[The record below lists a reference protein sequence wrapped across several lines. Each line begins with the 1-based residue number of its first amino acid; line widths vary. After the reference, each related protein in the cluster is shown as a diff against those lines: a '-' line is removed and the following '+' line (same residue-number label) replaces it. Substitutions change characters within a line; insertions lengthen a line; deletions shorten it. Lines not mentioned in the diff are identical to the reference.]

1 MPISSVDDDV
11 LDNDPTD
18 ELPVLSDA
26 LLEDRGRRTAGAFD
40 DTGTFEDTGQMRALG
55 QQEDREAALAALAE
69 DLAAREAQVTQLEAE
84 IEQLKRFDA
93 EAGSSLTR
101 HEALLATMRKQQ
113 GEHDAKA
120 AQQRAEIER
129 LAGEIDERERRIVAL
144 LQELDQERARVQALE
159 DDARVLQ
166 QQLSALEAEQEI
178 DRQQRSSRKGP
189 AHGAELRRLRGEVA
203 SLSQHIENRNRIWR
217 EQKEALAVS
226 RTRVRE
232 LELELDQRF
241 RRQAIA
247 ENRADAESRDAQ
259 RSRQKLREA
268 LRQLE
273 QLQRHTGRFLGPQ
286 AIPAA
291 ASDAS
296 APAAK
301 EATAFGGQLDEA
313 RALTAELKD
322 DPRAMRRLQHLESTI
337 LDLQARMS
345 AQLERDTARAGEN
358 RSRGRLVCLTG
369 DRPESHRLD
378 AAVTMIGRGPDCD
391 IRIMTHYVS
400 RQHARILIAEEGAV
414 IEDLGS
420 RNGVFVNAVRVDRHV
435 LEESDLVTVGDTQF
449 RFESDHSNQ
458 GLKT

>member
-26 LLEDRGRRTAGAFD
+26 LLDDRGRRAAGSFD
-40 DTGTFEDTGQMRALG
+40 DTATFEDTGQMRAPG

-69 DLAAREAQVTQLEAE
+69 DLAAREAQVAQLEAQ
-84 IEQLKRFDA
+84 IEQLKRFD

-101 HEALLATMRKQQ
+101 REAPLATMRKQQ

-120 AQQRAEIER
+120 AQQRAESER

-144 LQELDQERARVQALE
+144 LQELGQERAHVQALE

-166 QQLSALEAEQEI
+166 RQLSALEAEQEI
-178 DRQQRSSRKGP
+178 DRQHRSSRKGP

-259 RSRQKLREA
+259 RSRPKLREA

-273 QLQRHTGRFLGPQ
+273 QLQRPSGRFRRPQ

-291 ASDAS
+291 ASD
-296 APAAK
+296 
-301 EATAFGGQLDEA
+301 EA
-313 RALTAELKD
+313 RVLASELKD
-322 DPRAMRRLQHLESTI
+322 DPGAMHRLHHLESTI
-337 LDLQARMS
+337 LDLQSRMS
-345 AQLERDTARAGEN
+345 AQLEAARAGEN
-358 RSRGRLVCLTG
+358 RSRGTLVCLTG
-369 DRPESHRLD
+369 DHPEPYRLHE
-378 AAVTMIGRGPDCD
+378 AVTMIGRGPDCD

-435 LEESDLVTVGDTQF
+435 LEENDLVTVGDTQF

-458 GLKT
+458 DLKA

>member
-166 QQLSALEAEQEI
+166 QQLGALEAEQEI

-273 QLQRHTGRFLGPQ
+273 QLQRPSGRFRGPQ
-286 AIPAA
+286 TIPAA
-291 ASDAS
+291 ASD
-296 APAAK
+296 
-301 EATAFGGQLDEA
+301 EAGV
-313 RALTAELKD
+313 LTSELKD
-322 DPRAMRRLQHLESTI
+322 DPGAMDRLHHLESTI
-337 LDLQARMS
+337 LDLQSRMS
-345 AQLERDTARAGEN
+345 AQLERDAARAGEN
-358 RSRGRLVCLTG
+358 RSRGTLVCLTG
-369 DRPESHRLD
+369 DHPEPYRLD
-378 AAVTMIGRGPDCD
+378 EAVTMIGRGTDCD

-435 LEESDLVTVGDTQF
+435 LEENDLVTVGDTQF
-449 RFESDHSNQ
+449 RFESNHANQ
-458 GLKT
+458 DLKA

>member
-1 MPISSVDDDV
+1 
-11 LDNDPTD
+11 
-18 ELPVLSDA
+18 
-26 LLEDRGRRTAGAFD
+26 
-40 DTGTFEDTGQMRALG
+40 MRALG

-217 EQKEALAVS
+217 EQKEALAGGEILGQS
-226 RTRVRE
+226 RECRLAILLLPQRPHLPGV
-232 LELELDQRF
+232 LEGSGIVEGAGRPP
-241 RRQAIA
+241 API
-247 ENRADAESRDAQ
+247 
-259 RSRQKLREA
+259 
-268 LRQLE
+268 LE
-273 QLQRHTGRFLGPQ
+273 QRVGEHGKLVGR
-286 AIPAA
+286 
-291 ASDAS
+291 
-296 APAAK
+296 
-301 EATAFGGQLDEA
+301 
-313 RALTAELKD
+313 
-322 DPRAMRRLQHLESTI
+322 
-337 LDLQARMS
+337 
-345 AQLERDTARAGEN
+345 
-358 RSRGRLVCLTG
+358 V
-369 DRPESHRLD
+369 
-378 AAVTMIGRGPDCD
+378 V
-391 IRIMTHYVS
+391 V
-400 RQHARILIAEEGAV
+400 
-414 IEDLGS
+414 EDVVVYGT
-420 RNGVFVNAVRVDRHV
+420 DRHGEM
-435 LEESDLVTVGDTQF
+435 L
-449 RFESDHSNQ
+449 
-458 GLKT
+458 